1 MNNPMEAGPS
11 DRPCLNFGFEIQ
23 DRSFSSFSISR
34 LQSQELR
41 IWRQPSSIDH
51 HGRAPYIRASMKR
64 LFLIATFGVALV
76 ILIVV
81 FTQIDVAAAFTQI
94 QHVGFAGAA
103 AILAE
108 MTVAL
113 LGPLLAWHI
122 LMRADGIR
130 IRFGTTLISGLM
142 GRAVNL
148 VSPLMYFGGEGV
160 RTIHIAR
167 VTKMPS
173 RRVLGTIVGSEF
185 QLLTAL
191 SACIGGALMIIAAG
205 GIAHGLPLSWM
216 LLGTLSLAI
225 LAGLILSALLLD
237 LHVLARS
244 ITLLIRIGIFPK
256 RLESVREAA
265 ADMEETVRGLLIRHK
280 ASFLAAQLL
289 VFVSPLASF
298 VQPAIFFWFLRSAGG
313 NGPQPG
319 MTQLASFFVL
329 VELLFMLP
337 TTPAGLG
344 IYEGGII
351 GIFRLHGWSV
361 PDGAAYAI
369 LMRLDDV
376 LFSIAGALLLARFGL
391 RESKG
396 KL

>member
-76 ILIVV
+76 ILIVL

-94 QHVGFAGAA
+94 QRVGFAGAA

-167 VTKMPS
+167 VTETPN
-173 RRVLGTIVGSEF
+173 RRVLGTILGGEF

-191 SACIGGALMIIAAG
+191 CACIVGALMIIAG
-205 GIAHGLPLSWM
+205 SGIAHGLPLAWM

-244 ITLLIRIGIFPK
+244 ISFLIRIGIFPK

-265 ADMEETVRGLLIRHK
+265 ADMEETVRGLLVRHK

-298 VQPAIFFWFLRSAGG
+298 IQPAIFFWFLRSAGG
-313 NGPQPG
+313 NAPQPG

-369 LMRLDDV
+369 LIRLDDV

>member
-1 MNNPMEAGPS
+1 
-11 DRPCLNFGFEIQ
+11 
-23 DRSFSSFSISR
+23 
-34 LQSQELR
+34 
-41 IWRQPSSIDH
+41 
-51 HGRAPYIRASMKR
+51 MKR

-76 ILIVV
+76 ILIVL
-81 FTQIDVAAAFTQI
+81 FTQIDVSAAFTQI
-94 QHVGFAGAA
+94 QRVGFTGAA

-130 IRFGTTLISGLM
+130 LRFGTTLVSGLM

-167 VTKMPS
+167 VTKTPN
-173 RRVLGTIVGSEF
+173 RRVLGTILGSEF

-191 SACIGGALMIIAAG
+191 SASIVGALIIIAG
-205 GIAHGLPLSWM
+205 SGIAHGLPLSWM
-216 LLGTLSLAI
+216 LLGTLSLTVLVI
-225 LAGLILSALLLD
+225 LILSALLLD
-237 LHVLARS
+237 LRVLARS
-244 ITLLIRIGIFPK
+244 IGFIIRLGIFPK

-265 ADMEETVRGLLIRHK
+265 ADMEETVRGLLVRHK

-289 VFVSPLASF
+289 VFLSPLASF
-298 VQPAIFFWFLRSAGG
+298 IQPAIFFWFLRAAGG

-319 MTQLASFFVL
+319 LVQLASFFVL

-344 IYEGGII
+344 VYEGGII
-351 GIFRLHGWSV
+351 GIFHLHGWSV

-376 LFSIAGALLLARFGL
+376 LFSVAGALLLARFGL

-396 KL
+396 TDNA